1 MRAELQILHGRLI
14 LADKAHVGKSE
25 GLHRGIVATDG
36 GEQGELERGRSVSHD
51 SRPEQLVH
59 EVRLLNLVVGSLSGR
74 CLK

>member
-36 GEQGELERGRSVSHD
+36 GEQGELERGR
-51 SRPEQLVH
+51 
-59 EVRLLNLVVGSLSGR
+59 
-74 CLK
+74 